1 MHRRLWASWWSCD
14 ACDASWWSCDACDAC
29 EARNAGTHAQMRY
42 ACDARDAC
50 GARLARG
57 ARGVCGAPA
66 ASGSRATLDRR
77 AVLSWS
83 TASTLGP
90 ADCSPPA
97 RSSFLVSSD
106 PDFLRSPCL
115 LASCPSLLP
124 PILSSPFIRLPS
136 LLRLHVDN
144 ACARARMRLLTP
156 ARVTRMRA
164 RTLRGW

>member
-29 EARNAGTHAQMRY
+29 EARNAGTHARMRY
-42 ACDARDAC
+42 ACDARVPC

-66 ASGSRATLDRR
+66 ASGSRATLDRQ

-115 LASCPSLLP
+115 LASCPSCFLQSWPACSSACLRSSACTWTVHLLAHLGLVIELP
-124 PILSSPFIRLPS
+124 HGRGVPFQPL
-136 LLRLHVDN
+136 
-144 ACARARMRLLTP
+144 
-156 ARVTRMRA
+156 
-164 RTLRGW
+164 